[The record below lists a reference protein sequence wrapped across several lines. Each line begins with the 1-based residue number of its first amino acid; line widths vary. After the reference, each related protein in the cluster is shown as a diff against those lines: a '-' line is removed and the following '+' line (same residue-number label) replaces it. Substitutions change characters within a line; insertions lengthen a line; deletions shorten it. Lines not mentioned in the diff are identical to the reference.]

1 MHGRAGAWSTV
12 GVIVDTLQGKVE
24 GTAGDGVWSF
34 KGIPYAAPPVGARR
48 FLPPAPPQSWEG
60 VRPAATHGPV
70 MSQNASL
77 VERIFGG
84 TEREMSE
91 DALTLNV
98 WTAGTDAARP
108 VLVWIH
114 GGAFTT
120 GSGSIPWYDGTRFA
134 RKGAVV
140 VTINYRL
147 GALGFLHLGD
157 IAGEAYASSGNNG
170 LLDQVAALE
179 WVRDNIAAFGGDP
192 GNVTVFGE
200 SAGAM
205 SIGTLLGMPRAK
217 GLFHKA
223 ILQSG
228 AASHVESRERGTKVA
243 RELLDALGTDVA
255 GLHELPVERIL
266 AVSGNLGE
274 AVGDD
279 ELRYLPTVDGVTF
292 PQPPLDAIAA
302 GLNADVPVLIGT
314 TRDEWNLFALGDP
327 RFQGLDDVALQAH
340 AANLFRGHER
350 AARAIETY
358 RGARPNADAAAL
370 LSGMITDSVF
380 RIPALRLVERHLE
393 AGGRAHVYLFTWATP
408 AFDGRLGSCHALEI
422 PFVFDNLDAPG
433 VNFLTGGSAPQS
445 LADAMHDAWLRFAGT
460 GDPGWTPYDVDRRPT
475 MVFDAESAV
484 QDDPQGVERRCWED
498 VR

>member
-1 MHGRAGAWSTV
+1 M
-12 GVIVDTLQGKVE
+12 IVETRQGKVE

-34 KGIPYAAPPVGARR
+34 KGIPYAAAPVGPRR
-48 FLPPAPPQSWEG
+48 FLPPAPPEPWEG
-60 VRPAATHGPV
+60 VRAAAAHGPV

-77 VERIFGG
+77 VERLFGG

-98 WTAGTDAARP
+98 WTPGTGAHP

-134 RKGAVV
+134 QKGAVV

-179 WVRDNIAAFGGDP
+179 WVRDNIAGFGGDP

-205 SIGTLLGMPRAK
+205 SIGTLLGMPKAK

-228 AASHVESRERGTKVA
+228 AASHVESRERGTTVA
-243 RELLDALGTDVA
+243 RELLDALGTDVR

-279 ELRYLPTVDGVTF
+279 ELRYLPTVDGVTL
-292 PQPPLDAIAA
+292 PQPPLDAIGA
-302 GLNADVPVLIGT
+302 GLNAGVPVLIGT

-327 RFQGLDDVALQAH
+327 RFQGLDEVALQAH
-340 AANLFRGHER
+340 AAKLFGDHEH
-350 AARAIETY
+350 AAEAIRTY
-358 RGARPNADAAAL
+358 REARPHADAAAL
-370 LSGMITDSVF
+370 LSAMITDSVF
-380 RIPALRLVERHLE
+380 RIPALRLVERHLA
-393 AGGRAHVYLFTWATP
+393 AGGRAFVYLFTWATP

-433 VNFLTGGSAPQS
+433 VQFLTGGSAPAA
-445 LADAMHDAWLRFAGT
+445 LADAMHGAWLRFARS
-460 GDPGWTPYDVDRRPT
+460 GDPGWAPYDLERRPT
-475 MVFDAESAV
+475 MVFDAESGV
-484 QDDPQGVERRCWED
+484 QDDPQGAERRCWENAG
-498 VR
+498 